1 MSIKMVAQRGCLR
14 RALSVNTLL
23 SVESNA
29 ATQVTARSHSY
40 AVHIGEHL
48 LEQTGELWRALPFGG
63 RAKSCAL
70 ITDSNVA
77 RLYAEPALASLRRSG
92 FAALPVIVP
101 SGEPSNSL
109 AETARVADALIGAGL
124 DRHSFVVALG
134 GGVVGDLAGFVASIY
149 HRGIPLVQIPTTIVA
164 QVDSALG
171 GKTGVNSELG
181 KNLLGTFHPPSLVI
195 ADVGTLETLPDRE
208 FNEGFAE
215 IIKHGVIRDRALLE
229 NLRGFDRKNRTALAG
244 IIRRN
249 VEIKAA
255 IVGADEFERTGER
268 ALLNFGHTIGHAIEQ
283 AAGYGRW
290 LHGEAISLGMI
301 AAGRLSM
308 EKAGLPAADFAT
320 MLALLR
326 QFGLP
331 TQLPAGV
338 DAAAIIASMARDKK
352 FAAGEI
358 RFVLTS
364 SLGSAYL
371 SGSGEVT
378 PDDLQRAVADL
389 RQPV

>member
-1 MSIKMVAQRGCLR
+1 
-14 RALSVNTLL
+14 
-23 SVESNA
+23 VESNI

-40 AVHIGEHL
+40 AVHIGERL
-48 LEQTGELWRALPFGG
+48 LGKTGELVRALPFGA
-63 RAKSCAL
+63 RAVRCAL
-70 ITDSNVA
+70 VTDSKVA
-77 RLYAEPALASLRRSG
+77 PLYADPVLASLRRSG
-92 FAALPVIVP
+92 FEALPVILP
-101 SGEPSNSL
+101 SGEPSKSL
-109 AETARVADALIGAGL
+109 LETGRVADVLIAGGL

-149 HRGIPLVQIPTTIVA
+149 HRGIALVQIPTTIVA
-164 QVDSALG
+164 QVDSAVG
-171 GKTGVNSELG
+171 GKTGVNSRLG
-181 KNLLGTFHPPSLVI
+181 KNLIGTFHPPSLVI

-208 FNEGFAE
+208 FYEGFAE
-215 IIKHGVIRDRALLE
+215 VIKHGVIRDRALLAV
-229 NLRGFDRKNRTALAG
+229 LGSFDRQDRAALVR

-255 IVGADEFERTGER
+255 IVGADEFERMGER
-268 ALLNFGHTIGHAIEQ
+268 AVLNFGHTIGHAIEQ

-308 EKAGLPAADFAT
+308 EKAGLPPADFAE
-320 MLALLR
+320 MLARLR

-331 TQLPAGV
+331 TQLSAEV
-338 DAAAIIASMARDKK
+338 DSDAILASLARDKK
-352 FAAGEI
+352 FTAGEI

-364 SLGSAYL
+364 SLGSAFV
-371 SGSGEVT
+371 SRPGEVT

-389 RQPV
+389 RRRV